1 MEKEKLFQEFP
12 AVSTADWKEKIT
24 KDLKGADYERKL
36 VWRTPEG
43 FKLQPFYRAEDLEEL
58 QNLEVCPGD
67 FPYLRGRKV
76 KGNQWLVRQD
86 ILVKDV
92 EEANL
97 KALDIR
103 MKGVDSLGF
112 ILDDSAEFTES
123 DIEKLL
129 HNIRLDVME
138 LNYSSA
144 RPVEMVSI
152 VESLAKKYNRDLDK
166 IKGSVEFDPIGNFS
180 LTGTYHTSKEG
191 DFKLLEELIEASKLL
206 PEFQVI
212 TVDGSIFQNSGSGI
226 VSQLAFTLSKGAEYL
241 TYLTDKGYDID
252 TVAPKLRFKFAVGSS
267 YFMEIAKFR
276 AARYLWANIVNAY
289 GLNDADN
296 AAMFIHCTNT
306 QWNKT
311 LYDPY
316 VNMLRTTSETM
327 SALTGGVDS
336 MTVAPFDEVFETPT
350 DFSERIARN
359 QQLLLKGESY
369 LDKVNDPAAGSYYI
383 EQLTNQIIQES
394 WKLFVEIDEMGGFSA
409 AFEKGFIQEKTSSEA
424 AQKSTDIASRKRILL
439 GTNQFPNINEHI
451 DEVSDDIL
459 GLNADDGNTLHPFR
473 GSQAFEQLRFKTD
486 KFAQSN
492 ARPKVWMFTYGNSAM
507 RNARAQFA
515 ANFFACAG
523 FDIINNAGFQDIEK
537 GIKAAKSDKP
547 EIVVICS
554 SDDDYAANAIEIYDA
569 LKTEAVVVLA
579 GFPKDLVD
587 QFKSKGFDNFIHVKS
602 NVLDELSRYQKM
614 LSIG

>member
-112 ILDDSAEFTES
+112 ILNDSAEFTES

-191 DFKLLEELIEASKLL
+191 D
-206 PEFQVI
+206 
-212 TVDGSIFQNSGSGI
+212 
-226 VSQLAFTLSKGAEYL
+226 
-241 TYLTDKGYDID
+241 
-252 TVAPKLRFKFAVGSS
+252 
-267 YFMEIAKFR
+267 
-276 AARYLWANIVNAY
+276 
-289 GLNDADN
+289 
-296 AAMFIHCTNT
+296 
-306 QWNKT
+306 
-311 LYDPY
+311 
-316 VNMLRTTSETM
+316 
-327 SALTGGVDS
+327 
-336 MTVAPFDEVFETPT
+336 
-350 DFSERIARN
+350 
-359 QQLLLKGESY
+359 
-369 LDKVNDPAAGSYYI
+369 
-383 EQLTNQIIQES
+383 
-394 WKLFVEIDEMGGFSA
+394 
-409 AFEKGFIQEKTSSEA
+409 
-424 AQKSTDIASRKRILL
+424 
-439 GTNQFPNINEHI
+439 
-451 DEVSDDIL
+451 
-459 GLNADDGNTLHPFR
+459 
-473 GSQAFEQLRFKTD
+473 
-486 KFAQSN
+486 
-492 ARPKVWMFTYGNSAM
+492 
-507 RNARAQFA
+507 
-515 ANFFACAG
+515 
-523 FDIINNAGFQDIEK
+523 
-537 GIKAAKSDKP
+537 
-547 EIVVICS
+547 
-554 SDDDYAANAIEIYDA
+554 
-569 LKTEAVVVLA
+569 
-579 GFPKDLVD
+579 
-587 QFKSKGFDNFIHVKS
+587 
-602 NVLDELSRYQKM
+602 
-614 LSIG
+614 